1 MYTFLGKQTPQNRK
15 AIPFRQRRERFTR
28 VCEQSAARRPHFA
41 SKSLYQKK
49 RLRQKPQSVFYCIS
63 LFPLCGTPPPRTL
76 LCRSPGSGINALV
89 CLPDLQWHFRQRSSI
104 TVAGPRRTLTCFPL
118 SFPKQEEHKTTLFSY
133 SYYITTL
140 FFCQSGK
147 CPARKSLHRNQ
158 HTPTLEHGCQS
169 KISVLQQPCRQNI
182 AGCS

>member
-1 MYTFLGKQTPQNRK
+1 MRSVDSRLR
-15 AIPFRQRRERFTR
+15 FRQKVVT
-28 VCEQSAARRPHFA
+28 EQSIQPVFFL
-41 SKSLYQKK
+41 STIFSLSFSFPPVLTAQKK
-49 RLRQKPQSVFYCIS
+49 DRDRLHRPYLLAQKFFFLVHRRK
-63 LFPLCGTPPPRTL
+63 RTV
-76 LCRSPGSGINALV
+76 LCRSPGLWINRSV
-89 CLPDLQWHFRQRSSI
+89 RPSRSSISGWLNRGQNSPI
-104 TVAGPRRTLTCFPL
+104 TVAGPRRYLTCFPL

-133 SYYITTL
+133 RYYISTL